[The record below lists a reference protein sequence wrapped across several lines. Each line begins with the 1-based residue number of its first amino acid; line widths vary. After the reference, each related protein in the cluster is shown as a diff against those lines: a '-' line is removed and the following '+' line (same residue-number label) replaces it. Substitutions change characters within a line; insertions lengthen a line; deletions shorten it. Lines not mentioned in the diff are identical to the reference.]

1 MSKSAQTANVTT
13 RLLVLRHGQSE
24 WNAQGRWQGQA
35 DIALTPEGIQQAQQ
49 AALKLGKFDL
59 IATSSLQRAL
69 RTAQIIAEHKN
80 MSDLHIDDRLK
91 ESHIG
96 PWQGLTYAEIE
107 AGWPGFL
114 ESRRQPEDFE
124 PNLQVVQR
132 MTEALI
138 EIADKCRGGQALI
151 VSHSGAIRT
160 LRRELKVSDH
170 RLENLG
176 GCWFEVDAENQLH
189 AGRIV
194 AVIGEAD
201 SSESL

>member
-138 EIADKCRGGQALI
+138 EVADKCRGGQALI

-176 GCWFEVDAENQLH
+176 GCWFEVDTENQLH

>member
-138 EIADKCRGGQALI
+138 EVADKCRGGQALI

-176 GCWFEVDAENQLH
+176 GCWFEVDAKNQLH

>member
-13 RLLVLRHGQSE
+13 RLLVLRHGHSE

-138 EIADKCRGGQALI
+138 EVADKCRGGQALI

>member
-1 MSKSAQTANVTT
+1 VSKSVQTTTATT

-35 DIALTPEGIQQAQQ
+35 DIALTPEGVEQARQ
-49 AALKLGKFDL
+49 AALKLGAFDL
-59 IATSSLQRAL
+59 IATSSLKRAL
-69 RTAQIIAEHKN
+69 HTAEIIAEHKKI
-80 MSDLHIDDRLK
+80 DALHIDDRLK

-96 PWQGLTYAEIE
+96 PWQGLTYEEIE

-124 PNLQVVQR
+124 PNRQVVQR
-132 MTEALI
+132 MTDALI
-138 EIADKCRGGQALI
+138 DIANKCRGGQALV

-160 LRRELKVSDH
+160 LRRELRVSDH

-176 GCWFEVDAENQLH
+176 GSWFEVDAENQLH

-194 AVIGEAD
+194 ALIGEAN

>member
-1 MSKSAQTANVTT
+1 VSKSAQTANVTT

-138 EIADKCRGGQALI
+138 EVADKCRGGQALI

>member
-1 MSKSAQTANVTT
+1 MSNSVQTTKLTT

-24 WNAQGRWQGQA
+24 WNVQGRWQGQA
-35 DIALTPEGIQQAQQ
+35 DIALTPEGIKQAQQ
-49 AALKLGKFDL
+49 AALKLGSFDL

-69 RTAQIIAEHKN
+69 RTAEIIAEHKRIV
-80 MSDLHIDDRLK
+80 DLHIDDRLK

-114 ESRRQPEDFE
+114 DSRRQPDDFE
-124 PNLQVVQR
+124 PNINVVQR
-132 MTEALI
+132 MTDALI
-138 EIADKCRGGQALI
+138 DIANKCRGGQALVI
-151 VSHSGAIRT
+151 SHSGVIRT
-160 LRRELKVSDH
+160 LRRELKVSDN

-176 GCWFEVDAENQLH
+176 GSWFEVDGKNTLR

-194 AVIGEAD
+194 AVIGELN

>member
-35 DIALTPEGIQQAQQ
+35 DIALTPEGMQQAQQ

-91 ESHIG
+91 ESRIG

-138 EIADKCRGGQALI
+138 EVADKCRGGQALI

>member
-1 MSKSAQTANVTT
+1 MSNSVQTTKLTT

-24 WNAQGRWQGQA
+24 WNVQGRWQGQA
-35 DIALTPEGIQQAQQ
+35 DIALTPEGIKQAQQ
-49 AALKLGKFDL
+49 AALKLGSFDL

-69 RTAQIIAEHKN
+69 RTAEIIAEHKRIV
-80 MSDLHIDDRLK
+80 DLHIDDRLK

-114 ESRRQPEDFE
+114 DSRRQPDDFE
-124 PNLQVVQR
+124 PNINVVQR
-132 MTEALI
+132 MTDALI
-138 EIADKCRGGQALI
+138 DIADKCRGGQALVI
-151 VSHSGAIRT
+151 SHSGVIRT
-160 LRRELKVSDH
+160 LRRELKVSDN

-176 GCWFEVDAENQLH
+176 GSWFEVDGKNTLR

-194 AVIGEAD
+194 AVIGELN

>member
-124 PNLQVVQR
+124 PNIQVVQR

-138 EIADKCRGGQALI
+138 EVADKCRGGQALI

>member
-35 DIALTPEGIQQAQQ
+35 DIALTPEGIQQSQQ

-59 IATSSLQRAL
+59 IATSSLQRAR

-138 EIADKCRGGQALI
+138 EVADKCRGGQALI

>member
-189 AGRIV
+189 AGRII

>member
-1 MSKSAQTANVTT
+1 MSKPVQTTTATT

-35 DIALTPEGIQQAQQ
+35 DIALTPEGVQQAQR
-49 AALKLGKFDL
+49 AALKLGTFDL
-59 IATSSLQRAL
+59 IASSSLKRAL
-69 RTAQIIAEHKN
+69 HTAKIIAEHKK

-96 PWQGLTYAEIE
+96 PWQGLTYEEIE

-132 MTEALI
+132 MTDALI
-138 EIADKCRGGQALI
+138 EIANKCRG
-151 VSHSGAIRT
+151 VRH
-160 LRRELKVSDH
+160 
-170 RLENLG
+170 
-176 GCWFEVDAENQLH
+176 
-189 AGRIV
+189 
-194 AVIGEAD
+194 
-201 SSESL
+201 

>member
-1 MSKSAQTANVTT
+1 MSNSVQTAKSTT

-24 WNAQGRWQGQA
+24 WNVQGRWQGQA
-35 DIALTPEGIQQAQQ
+35 DIALTPEGIKQAQQ
-49 AALKLGKFDL
+49 AALKLGSFDL

-69 RTAQIIAEHKN
+69 RTAEIIAEHKHIA
-80 MSDLHIDDRLK
+80 DFHIDDRLK

-114 ESRRQPEDFE
+114 DSRRQPEDFE
-124 PNLQVVQR
+124 PNISVVQR
-132 MTEALI
+132 MTDALI
-138 EIADKCRGGQALI
+138 DIADKCRGGQALVI
-151 VSHSGAIRT
+151 SHSGVIRT
-160 LRRELKVSDH
+160 LRRELKVSDS

-176 GCWFEVDAENQLH
+176 GSWFEVDAENTLR

-194 AVIGEAD
+194 AVIGELN

>member
-176 GCWFEVDAENQLH
+176 GCWFEVDAKNQLH

>member
-1 MSKSAQTANVTT
+1 MSNSVQTTKLTT

-49 AALKLGKFDL
+49 AALKLGSFDL

-69 RTAQIIAEHKN
+69 RTAEIIAEHKRIV
-80 MSDLHIDDRLK
+80 DLHIDDRLK

-114 ESRRQPEDFE
+114 DSRRQPDDFE
-124 PNLQVVQR
+124 PNISVVQR
-132 MTEALI
+132 MTDALI
-138 EIADKCRGGQALI
+138 DIADKCRGGQALVI
-151 VSHSGAIRT
+151 SHSGVIRT
-160 LRRELKVSDH
+160 LRRELKVSDN

-176 GCWFEVDAENQLH
+176 GSWFEVDGKNTLR

-194 AVIGEAD
+194 AVIGELN
-201 SSESL
+201 SNESL